1 MARAERLFLLQYG
14 AERVSKALSLPG
26 GDPAHLYWEPL
37 VGVLVETAAGWV
49 LFDTGMSR
57 RNHDS
62 AEVERIYRG
71 KGAAPE
77 TDEPWPLGP
86 VPPRDRSTWGLPGEP
101 LVTALEPLGLTPSDL
116 ALAVVSHL
124 HWDHTGGIPV
134 LAEAGVDV
142 LLHADELAWGRSGRA
157 QHGGGFDAAD
167 WSVPGTR
174 WRTVDAETEVAPG
187 VTVLP
192 TPGHTPG
199 HLSLQVELPA
209 TGTWIFT
216 ADATDLA
223 QNLLDG
229 VPCGSCAGGTADDE
243 RRAAASLAFLLGRA
257 RDTDARLV
265 PGHDQVVLT
274 AARHPPGG
282 HR

>member
-37 VGVLVETAAGWV
+37 VGVLVETTAGWV

-71 KGAAPE
+71 DGAAPAA
-77 TDEPWPLGP
+77 DEPWHLGP

-101 LVTALEPLGLTPSDL
+101 LVTALEPLGLAPSDL

-134 LAEAGVDV
+134 LAEAGVEV
-142 LLHADELAWGRSGRA
+142 LLHADELVWGRSGRPA
-157 QHGGGFDAAD
+157 LGDGFDASD

-174 WRTVDAETEVAPG
+174 WRTVDGETEVAPG

-199 HLSLQVELPA
+199 HVSLQVELPA

-223 QNLLDG
+223 QNLLDRL
-229 VPCGSCAGGTADDE
+229 PCGSCAGGTPEDE
-243 RRAAASLAFLLGRA
+243 RRAAASLASLLGRA
-257 RDTDARLV
+257 RDTGARLV
-265 PGHDQVVLT
+265 PGHDQVVLD